1 MTALCIIGGVLLF
14 FVWLFTRKLH
24 IGAGFADDPFLYVR
38 ILFLKL
44 RLPPEKAAHT
54 EENPKEQTTEKGRK
68 KKAKKEKE
76 KAALPKKAVGE
87 YITIFTDA
95 LKELVHKLK
104 KYLFLEKYIISKGIE
119 VVPPLLAPFFLQEFV
134 NVEVQKHLRL
144 SCSHVPDFV
153 VRGAYQTLIGTRI
166 RRINKAAGKFRY
178 FRPFS
183 NIYDDAKE
191 VDGIVSLAA
200 QFGEGWLLPAD
211 IIGYLRD
218 GITNVISL
226 QPFGCIANHVVS
238 KGIEKRLHEKFPEL
252 NLVSLDFDSGVSAV
266 NVTNRLLLFLD
277 SIAV

>member
-44 RLPPEKAAHT
+44 RLPPEKSAHT

-104 KYLFLEKYIISKGIE
+104 KYLFLEKYIIKADIGTDDAAKTAILYGAASNAAAQLWML
-119 VVPPLLAPFFLQEFV
+119 V
-134 NVEVQKHLRL
+134 
-144 SCSHVPDFV
+144 CSLKRRTRNPKLIYTEIKPDFITE
-153 VRGAYQTLIGTRI
+153 QTD
-166 RRINKAAGKFRY
+166 FY
-178 FRPFS
+178 
-183 NIYDDAKE
+183 
-191 VDGIVSLAA
+191 
-200 QFGEGWLLPAD
+200 AD
-211 IIGYLRD
+211 IELSIRLWQ
-218 GITNVISL
+218 ILSL
-226 QPFGCIANHVVS
+226 GMTALGVYKKLKS
-238 KGIEKRLHEKFPEL
+238 
-252 NLVSLDFDSGVSAV
+252 DSEVKK
-266 NVTNRLLLFLD
+266 
-277 SIAV
+277 

>member
-68 KKAKKEKE
+68 KKTKKEKE

-104 KYLFLEKYIISKGIE
+104 RYLFLEKYIIKADIGTDDAAKTAILYGAASNAAAQLWML
-119 VVPPLLAPFFLQEFV
+119 V
-134 NVEVQKHLRL
+134 
-144 SCSHVPDFV
+144 CSLKRRTRNPKLIYTEIKPDFI
-153 VRGAYQTLIGTRI
+153 AEQTD
-166 RRINKAAGKFRY
+166 FY
-178 FRPFS
+178 
-183 NIYDDAKE
+183 
-191 VDGIVSLAA
+191 
-200 QFGEGWLLPAD
+200 AD
-211 IIGYLRD
+211 IELSIRLWQ
-218 GITNVISL
+218 ILSL
-226 QPFGCIANHVVS
+226 GMTARGVYKKLKS
-238 KGIEKRLHEKFPEL
+238 
-252 NLVSLDFDSGVSAV
+252 DSEVKK
-266 NVTNRLLLFLD
+266 
-277 SIAV
+277 

>member
-54 EENPKEQTTEKGRK
+54 EENQKEQTTEKGRK

-104 KYLFLEKYIISKGIE
+104 KYLFLEKYIIKADIGTDDAAKTAILYDAASNAAAQLWML
-119 VVPPLLAPFFLQEFV
+119 V
-134 NVEVQKHLRL
+134 
-144 SCSHVPDFV
+144 CSLKRRTRNPKLIYTEIKPDFI
-153 VRGAYQTLIGTRI
+153 AEQTD
-166 RRINKAAGKFRY
+166 FY
-178 FRPFS
+178 
-183 NIYDDAKE
+183 
-191 VDGIVSLAA
+191 
-200 QFGEGWLLPAD
+200 AD
-211 IIGYLRD
+211 IELSIRLWQ
-218 GITNVISL
+218 ILSL
-226 QPFGCIANHVVS
+226 GMTALGVYKKLKS
-238 KGIEKRLHEKFPEL
+238 
-252 NLVSLDFDSGVSAV
+252 DSEVKK
-266 NVTNRLLLFLD
+266 
-277 SIAV
+277 

>member
-14 FVWLFTRKLH
+14 FVWLFTRTLH

-104 KYLFLEKYIISKGIE
+104 KYLFLEKYIIKADIGTDDAAKTAILYGAASNAAAQLWML
-119 VVPPLLAPFFLQEFV
+119 V
-134 NVEVQKHLRL
+134 
-144 SCSHVPDFV
+144 CSLKRRTRNPKLIYTEIKPDFI
-153 VRGAYQTLIGTRI
+153 AEQTD
-166 RRINKAAGKFRY
+166 FY
-178 FRPFS
+178 
-183 NIYDDAKE
+183 
-191 VDGIVSLAA
+191 
-200 QFGEGWLLPAD
+200 AD
-211 IIGYLRD
+211 IELSIRLWQ
-218 GITNVISL
+218 ILSL
-226 QPFGCIANHVVS
+226 GMTALGVYKKLKS
-238 KGIEKRLHEKFPEL
+238 
-252 NLVSLDFDSGVSAV
+252 DSEVKK
-266 NVTNRLLLFLD
+266 
-277 SIAV
+277 

>member
-24 IGAGFADDPFLYVR
+24 IGAGFADNPFLYVR

-104 KYLFLEKYIISKGIE
+104 KYLFLEKYIIKADIGTDDAAKTAILYGAASNAAAQLWML
-119 VVPPLLAPFFLQEFV
+119 V
-134 NVEVQKHLRL
+134 
-144 SCSHVPDFV
+144 CSLKRRTRNPKLIYTEIKPDFI
-153 VRGAYQTLIGTRI
+153 AEQT
-166 RRINKAAGKFRY
+166 NFY
-178 FRPFS
+178 
-183 NIYDDAKE
+183 
-191 VDGIVSLAA
+191 
-200 QFGEGWLLPAD
+200 AD
-211 IIGYLRD
+211 IELSIRLWQ
-218 GITNVISL
+218 ILSL
-226 QPFGCIANHVVS
+226 GMTALGVYKKLKS
-238 KGIEKRLHEKFPEL
+238 
-252 NLVSLDFDSGVSAV
+252 DSEVKK
-266 NVTNRLLLFLD
+266 
-277 SIAV
+277 

>member
-104 KYLFLEKYIISKGIE
+104 RYLFLEKYIIKADIGTDDAAKTAILYGAASNAAAQLWML
-119 VVPPLLAPFFLQEFV
+119 V
-134 NVEVQKHLRL
+134 
-144 SCSHVPDFV
+144 CSLKRRTRNPKLIYTEIKPDFI
-153 VRGAYQTLIGTRI
+153 AEQTD
-166 RRINKAAGKFRY
+166 FY
-178 FRPFS
+178 
-183 NIYDDAKE
+183 
-191 VDGIVSLAA
+191 
-200 QFGEGWLLPAD
+200 AD
-211 IIGYLRD
+211 IELSIRLWQ
-218 GITNVISL
+218 ILSL
-226 QPFGCIANHVVS
+226 GMTALGVYKKLKS
-238 KGIEKRLHEKFPEL
+238 
-252 NLVSLDFDSGVSAV
+252 DSEVKK
-266 NVTNRLLLFLD
+266 
-277 SIAV
+277 

>member
-54 EENPKEQTTEKGRK
+54 EENPKEQTTEKSRK

-104 KYLFLEKYIISKGIE
+104 KYLFLEKYIIKADIGTDDAAKTAILYGAASNAAAQLWML
-119 VVPPLLAPFFLQEFV
+119 V
-134 NVEVQKHLRL
+134 
-144 SCSHVPDFV
+144 CSLKRRTRNPKLIYTEIKPDFI
-153 VRGAYQTLIGTRI
+153 AEQTD
-166 RRINKAAGKFRY
+166 FY
-178 FRPFS
+178 
-183 NIYDDAKE
+183 
-191 VDGIVSLAA
+191 
-200 QFGEGWLLPAD
+200 AD
-211 IIGYLRD
+211 IELSIRLWQ
-218 GITNVISL
+218 ILSL
-226 QPFGCIANHVVS
+226 GMTALGVYKKLKS
-238 KGIEKRLHEKFPEL
+238 
-252 NLVSLDFDSGVSAV
+252 DSEVKK
-266 NVTNRLLLFLD
+266 
-277 SIAV
+277 

>member
-54 EENPKEQTTEKGRK
+54 EQNPKEQTTEKGRK

-104 KYLFLEKYIISKGIE
+104 KYLFLEKYIIKADIGTDDAAKTAILYGAASNAAAQLWML
-119 VVPPLLAPFFLQEFV
+119 V
-134 NVEVQKHLRL
+134 
-144 SCSHVPDFV
+144 CSLKRRTRNPKLIYTEIKPDFI
-153 VRGAYQTLIGTRI
+153 AEQTD
-166 RRINKAAGKFRY
+166 FY
-178 FRPFS
+178 
-183 NIYDDAKE
+183 
-191 VDGIVSLAA
+191 
-200 QFGEGWLLPAD
+200 AD
-211 IIGYLRD
+211 IELSIRLWQ
-218 GITNVISL
+218 ILSL
-226 QPFGCIANHVVS
+226 GMTALGVYKKLKS
-238 KGIEKRLHEKFPEL
+238 
-252 NLVSLDFDSGVSAV
+252 DSEVKK
-266 NVTNRLLLFLD
+266 
-277 SIAV
+277 

>member
-104 KYLFLEKYIISKGIE
+104 KYLFLERYIIKADIGTDDAAKTAILYGAASNAAAQLWML
-119 VVPPLLAPFFLQEFV
+119 V
-134 NVEVQKHLRL
+134 
-144 SCSHVPDFV
+144 CSLKRRTRNPKLIYTEIKPDFI
-153 VRGAYQTLIGTRI
+153 AEQTD
-166 RRINKAAGKFRY
+166 FY
-178 FRPFS
+178 
-183 NIYDDAKE
+183 
-191 VDGIVSLAA
+191 
-200 QFGEGWLLPAD
+200 AD
-211 IIGYLRD
+211 IELSIRLWQ
-218 GITNVISL
+218 ILSL
-226 QPFGCIANHVVS
+226 GMTALGVYKKLKS
-238 KGIEKRLHEKFPEL
+238 
-252 NLVSLDFDSGVSAV
+252 DSEVKK
-266 NVTNRLLLFLD
+266 
-277 SIAV
+277 

>member
-44 RLPPEKAAHT
+44 WLPPEKAAHT

-104 KYLFLEKYIISKGIE
+104 KYLFLEKYIIKADIATDDAAKTAILYGAASNAAAQLWML
-119 VVPPLLAPFFLQEFV
+119 V
-134 NVEVQKHLRL
+134 
-144 SCSHVPDFV
+144 CSLKRRTRNPKLIYTEIKPDFI
-153 VRGAYQTLIGTRI
+153 AEQTD
-166 RRINKAAGKFRY
+166 FY
-178 FRPFS
+178 
-183 NIYDDAKE
+183 
-191 VDGIVSLAA
+191 
-200 QFGEGWLLPAD
+200 AD
-211 IIGYLRD
+211 IELSIRLWQ
-218 GITNVISL
+218 ILSL
-226 QPFGCIANHVVS
+226 GMTALGVYKKLKS
-238 KGIEKRLHEKFPEL
+238 
-252 NLVSLDFDSGVSAV
+252 DSEVKK
-266 NVTNRLLLFLD
+266 
-277 SIAV
+277 

>member
-54 EENPKEQTTEKGRK
+54 EENPKEQTTGKGRK

-104 KYLFLEKYIISKGIE
+104 KYLFLEKYIIKADIGTDDAAKTAILYGAASNAAAQLWML
-119 VVPPLLAPFFLQEFV
+119 V
-134 NVEVQKHLRL
+134 
-144 SCSHVPDFV
+144 CSLKRRTRNPKLIYTEIKPDFI
-153 VRGAYQTLIGTRI
+153 AEQTD
-166 RRINKAAGKFRY
+166 FY
-178 FRPFS
+178 
-183 NIYDDAKE
+183 
-191 VDGIVSLAA
+191 
-200 QFGEGWLLPAD
+200 AD
-211 IIGYLRD
+211 IELSIRLWQ
-218 GITNVISL
+218 ILSL
-226 QPFGCIANHVVS
+226 GMTALGVYKKLKS
-238 KGIEKRLHEKFPEL
+238 
-252 NLVSLDFDSGVSAV
+252 DSEVKK
-266 NVTNRLLLFLD
+266 
-277 SIAV
+277 

>member
-104 KYLFLEKYIISKGIE
+104 KYLFLEKYIIKADIGTDDAAKTAILYGAASNAAAQLWMLVRSLKRRTRNPKLIYTE
-119 VVPPLLAPFFLQEFV
+119 I
-134 NVEVQKHLRL
+134 K
-144 SCSHVPDFV
+144 PDFI
-153 VRGAYQTLIGTRI
+153 AEQTD
-166 RRINKAAGKFRY
+166 FY
-178 FRPFS
+178 
-183 NIYDDAKE
+183 
-191 VDGIVSLAA
+191 
-200 QFGEGWLLPAD
+200 AD
-211 IIGYLRD
+211 IELSIRLWQ
-218 GITNVISL
+218 ILSL
-226 QPFGCIANHVVS
+226 GMTALGVYKKLKS
-238 KGIEKRLHEKFPEL
+238 
-252 NLVSLDFDSGVSAV
+252 DSEVKK
-266 NVTNRLLLFLD
+266 
-277 SIAV
+277 

>member
-104 KYLFLEKYIISKGIE
+104 RYLFLEKYIIKADIGTADAAKTAILYGAASNAAAQLWML
-119 VVPPLLAPFFLQEFV
+119 V
-134 NVEVQKHLRL
+134 
-144 SCSHVPDFV
+144 CSLKRRTRNPKLIYTEIKPDFI
-153 VRGAYQTLIGTRI
+153 AEQTD
-166 RRINKAAGKFRY
+166 FY
-178 FRPFS
+178 
-183 NIYDDAKE
+183 
-191 VDGIVSLAA
+191 
-200 QFGEGWLLPAD
+200 AD
-211 IIGYLRD
+211 IELSIRLWQ
-218 GITNVISL
+218 ILSL
-226 QPFGCIANHVVS
+226 GMTALGVYKKLKS
-238 KGIEKRLHEKFPEL
+238 
-252 NLVSLDFDSGVSAV
+252 DSEVKK
-266 NVTNRLLLFLD
+266 
-277 SIAV
+277 

>member
-104 KYLFLEKYIISKGIE
+104 KYLFLEKYIIKADIGTDDAAKTAILYGAASNAAAQLWML
-119 VVPPLLAPFFLQEFV
+119 V
-134 NVEVQKHLRL
+134 
-144 SCSHVPDFV
+144 CSLKRRTRNPKLIYTEIKPDFI
-153 VRGAYQTLIGTRI
+153 AEQTD
-166 RRINKAAGKFRY
+166 FY
-178 FRPFS
+178 
-183 NIYDDAKE
+183 
-191 VDGIVSLAA
+191 
-200 QFGEGWLLPAD
+200 AD
-211 IIGYLRD
+211 IELSIRLWQ
-218 GITNVISL
+218 ILSL
-226 QPFGCIANHVVS
+226 GMTA
-238 KGIEKRLHEKFPEL
+238 
-252 NLVSLDFDSGVSAV
+252 LDVYKKLKSDSEVKK
-266 NVTNRLLLFLD
+266 
-277 SIAV
+277 

>member
-44 RLPPEKAAHT
+44 WLPPEKAAHT

-104 KYLFLEKYIISKGIE
+104 KYLFLEKYIIKADIGTDDAAKTAILYGAASNAAAQLWML
-119 VVPPLLAPFFLQEFV
+119 V
-134 NVEVQKHLRL
+134 
-144 SCSHVPDFV
+144 CSLKRRTRNPKLIYTEIKPDFI
-153 VRGAYQTLIGTRI
+153 AEQTD
-166 RRINKAAGKFRY
+166 FY
-178 FRPFS
+178 
-183 NIYDDAKE
+183 
-191 VDGIVSLAA
+191 
-200 QFGEGWLLPAD
+200 AD
-211 IIGYLRD
+211 IELSIRLWQ
-218 GITNVISL
+218 ILSL
-226 QPFGCIANHVVS
+226 GMTALGVYKKLKS
-238 KGIEKRLHEKFPEL
+238 
-252 NLVSLDFDSGVSAV
+252 DSEVKK
-266 NVTNRLLLFLD
+266 
-277 SIAV
+277 

>member
-44 RLPPEKAAHT
+44 RLPPEKATNA

-104 KYLFLEKYIISKGIE
+104 KYLFLERYIIKADIGTDDAAKTAILYGAASNAAAQLWML
-119 VVPPLLAPFFLQEFV
+119 V
-134 NVEVQKHLRL
+134 
-144 SCSHVPDFV
+144 CSLKRRTRNPKLIYTEIKPDFI
-153 VRGAYQTLIGTRI
+153 AEQTD
-166 RRINKAAGKFRY
+166 FY
-178 FRPFS
+178 
-183 NIYDDAKE
+183 
-191 VDGIVSLAA
+191 
-200 QFGEGWLLPAD
+200 AD
-211 IIGYLRD
+211 IELSIRLWQKL
-218 GITNVISL
+218 SL
-226 QPFGCIANHVVS
+226 GMTALGVYKKLKS
-238 KGIEKRLHEKFPEL
+238 
-252 NLVSLDFDSGVSAV
+252 DSEVKK
-266 NVTNRLLLFLD
+266 
-277 SIAV
+277 

>member
-68 KKAKKEKE
+68 KKVKKEKE

-104 KYLFLEKYIISKGIE
+104 KYLFLEKYIIKADIGTDDAAKTAILYGAASNAAAQLWML
-119 VVPPLLAPFFLQEFV
+119 V
-134 NVEVQKHLRL
+134 
-144 SCSHVPDFV
+144 CSLKRRTRNPKLIYTEIKPDFI
-153 VRGAYQTLIGTRI
+153 AEQTD
-166 RRINKAAGKFRY
+166 FY
-178 FRPFS
+178 
-183 NIYDDAKE
+183 
-191 VDGIVSLAA
+191 
-200 QFGEGWLLPAD
+200 AD
-211 IIGYLRD
+211 IELSIRLWQ
-218 GITNVISL
+218 ILSL
-226 QPFGCIANHVVS
+226 GMTALGVYKKLKS
-238 KGIEKRLHEKFPEL
+238 
-252 NLVSLDFDSGVSAV
+252 DSEVKK
-266 NVTNRLLLFLD
+266 
-277 SIAV
+277 

>member
-104 KYLFLEKYIISKGIE
+104 KYLFLEKYIIKADIGTDDAAKTAILYGAASNAAAQLWML
-119 VVPPLLAPFFLQEFV
+119 V
-134 NVEVQKHLRL
+134 
-144 SCSHVPDFV
+144 CSLKRRTRNPKLIYTEIKPDFI
-153 VRGAYQTLIGTRI
+153 AEQADFY
-166 RRINKAAGKFRY
+166 
-178 FRPFS
+178 
-183 NIYDDAKE
+183 
-191 VDGIVSLAA
+191 
-200 QFGEGWLLPAD
+200 AD
-211 IIGYLRD
+211 IELSIRLWQ
-218 GITNVISL
+218 ILSL
-226 QPFGCIANHVVS
+226 GMTALGVYKKLKS
-238 KGIEKRLHEKFPEL
+238 
-252 NLVSLDFDSGVSAV
+252 DSEVKK
-266 NVTNRLLLFLD
+266 
-277 SIAV
+277 

>member
-68 KKAKKEKE
+68 KKAKKEKG

-104 KYLFLEKYIISKGIE
+104 KYLFLEKYIIKADIGTDDAAKTAILYGAASNAAAQLWML
-119 VVPPLLAPFFLQEFV
+119 V
-134 NVEVQKHLRL
+134 
-144 SCSHVPDFV
+144 CSLKRRTRNPKLIYTEIKPDFI
-153 VRGAYQTLIGTRI
+153 AEQTD
-166 RRINKAAGKFRY
+166 FY
-178 FRPFS
+178 
-183 NIYDDAKE
+183 
-191 VDGIVSLAA
+191 
-200 QFGEGWLLPAD
+200 AD
-211 IIGYLRD
+211 IELSIRLWQ
-218 GITNVISL
+218 ILSL
-226 QPFGCIANHVVS
+226 GMTALGVYKKLKS
-238 KGIEKRLHEKFPEL
+238 
-252 NLVSLDFDSGVSAV
+252 DSEVKK
-266 NVTNRLLLFLD
+266 
-277 SIAV
+277 

>member
-24 IGAGFADDPFLYVR
+24 IGAGFADNPFLYVR

-104 KYLFLEKYIISKGIE
+104 KYLFLEKYIIKADIATDDAAKTAILYGAASNAAAQLWML
-119 VVPPLLAPFFLQEFV
+119 V
-134 NVEVQKHLRL
+134 
-144 SCSHVPDFV
+144 CSLKRRTRNPKLIYTEIKPDFI
-153 VRGAYQTLIGTRI
+153 AEQTD
-166 RRINKAAGKFRY
+166 FY
-178 FRPFS
+178 
-183 NIYDDAKE
+183 
-191 VDGIVSLAA
+191 
-200 QFGEGWLLPAD
+200 AD
-211 IIGYLRD
+211 IELSIRLWQ
-218 GITNVISL
+218 ILS
-226 QPFGCIANHVVS
+226 FGMTALGVYKKLKS
-238 KGIEKRLHEKFPEL
+238 
-252 NLVSLDFDSGVSAV
+252 DSEVKK
-266 NVTNRLLLFLD
+266 
-277 SIAV
+277 

>member
-104 KYLFLEKYIISKGIE
+104 KYLFLEKYIIKADIGTDDAAKTAILYGAASNAAAQLWML
-119 VVPPLLAPFFLQEFV
+119 V
-134 NVEVQKHLRL
+134 
-144 SCSHVPDFV
+144 CSLKRRTRNPKLIYTEIKPDFITE
-153 VRGAYQTLIGTRI
+153 QTD
-166 RRINKAAGKFRY
+166 FY
-178 FRPFS
+178 
-183 NIYDDAKE
+183 
-191 VDGIVSLAA
+191 
-200 QFGEGWLLPAD
+200 AD
-211 IIGYLRD
+211 IELSIRLWQ
-218 GITNVISL
+218 ILSL
-226 QPFGCIANHVVS
+226 GMTALGVYKKLKS
-238 KGIEKRLHEKFPEL
+238 
-252 NLVSLDFDSGVSAV
+252 DSEVKK
-266 NVTNRLLLFLD
+266 
-277 SIAV
+277 